1 MIRYLF
7 LGLILIGC
15 THSGT
20 TSDDAAQSPDATVIA
35 TDTDTASAPVP
46 ATTPATGV
54 PAAAPVQPA
63 LPVAPV
69 VPTSCQVFAKLP
81 SAPPLSLPGKN
92 VVLTRFLKPCITP
105 SGLRGYE
112 KTTPYLAMGFP
123 CSGGSGRVELKGHY
137 GNPKMV
143 TFLLGTDCPLAP
155 SNRDAVQR
163 LIGSTFDL
171 PDSSKLVAYT
181 PFVVQYW
188 EIPAMVDAD
197 IGYALELRSAPAVE
211 GLWRRF
217 LKHEAVRVH
226 LYGRENTWVPGDS
239 FYFVEADLTQ
249 TGRTS
254 FQLQAVQVKSL
265 AKEQIAAVKQRCEAL
280 RPSRNCA
287 EVF

>member
-7 LGLILIGC
+7 LGLMLTGC
-15 THSGT
+15 THSGAT
-20 TSDDAAQSPDATVIA
+20 ADEATQSLGKAAAA
-35 TDTDTASAPVP
+35 KDTAKAKV
-46 ATTPATGV
+46 AE
-54 PAAAPVQPA
+54 AAAVEPVQRA
-63 LPVAPV
+63 LPAAPV
-69 VPTSCQVFAKLP
+69 VPSTCQIFAKLP
-81 SAPPLSLPGKN
+81 STPPLPLPGQN
-92 VVLTRFLKPCITP
+92 VVLTRFLKSCITP
-105 SGLRGYE
+105 AGLRGYE

-123 CSGGSGRVELKGHY
+123 CSGGGGRVELKGHY

-155 SNRDAVQR
+155 SNRDAVAR
-163 LIGSTFDL
+163 LMGTTFGL
-171 PDSSKLVAYT
+171 PDSTKLVAYT

-217 LKHEAVRVH
+217 LKHEPVRVH

-265 AKEQIAAVKQRCEAL
+265 VKEQIAAVKLRCEAL
-280 RPSRNCA
+280 RPSRNCS